1 MNIKFL
7 FTVFLVLV
15 IWAGTSAQDNGL
27 ALIPKPQ
34 SIIKQEGAFS
44 INFETKIV
52 YKGKQKELL
61 PLAIMLSDIS
71 GEGKLALQIEKLKR
85 QDDNVILLTLD
96 KTLEK
101 LGDEGYTLNVN
112 PKTIKLSASNT
123 KGIFYGIQTLKQ
135 LAANDE
141 NKIPAYKIEDSPR
154 FGWRGF
160 MLDCSRHFWTIAEL
174 ETVIDQMA
182 RMKMNRLHLHLTD
195 DQGWR
200 LEIKKYP
207 KLTTVGTHYKDLPE
221 MSGNFYTQD
230 QMRALIK
237 YAADKNIMIVPEIDL
252 PGHSRAVL
260 AAYPELSCRGG
271 EFEVYPME
279 QPSGTVKRWYEVML
293 CAGNPKTYQFTEDV
307 VAEVA
312 ALFPSPYIHLGG
324 DEVGK
329 DIWKECAHCQ
339 AKIKE
344 EGLKD
349 EEELQDHYTRFAS
362 EVIASHNKRMIGWDE
377 INDRGAA
384 SSNDVVM
391 VWRDTGVPQAQKA
404 LESGLNVIMCPQHGC
419 YFDWG
424 YSGNS
429 TKKVY
434 NWNPIP
440 PDASAQEAQLIK
452 GAQACLWTERVATPA
467 TIEERIFPRIL
478 ALAEVVWLNPENH
491 NWDDFLSRL
500 QNHYPLLDKWGINY
514 YHEDEI
520 DAEEFNPGK
529 EKPALVRHAF
539 IETTL
544 GIYEPYY
551 AEYVFDGRTNTYF
564 WTNRPPIKDEYL
576 LITLGELVK
585 VNEIEVITGD
595 SKDFLEHGILEI
607 SEDGKNFKKVADFKD
622 GMATAQLD
630 GLVIK
635 AVRLKITDDHKGW
648 MIIKE
653 VKIK

>member
-1 MNIKFL
+1 MTIKFL
-7 FTVFLVLV
+7 FSVFLMLGVL
-15 IWAGTSAQDNGL
+15 AGTSAQDNGL
-27 ALIPKPQ
+27 AVIPKPQ
-34 SIIKQEGAFS
+34 IIIKQQGTFS
-44 INFETKIV
+44 INPQTIIV
-52 YKGKQKELL
+52 FDGKQKDLL
-61 PLAIMLSDIS
+61 PMANILSDIS
-71 GEGKLALQIEKLKR
+71 GEGSEALKIGKLKK
-85 QDDNVILLTLD
+85 QNKNVIILTLD
-96 KTLEK
+96 KSLDK
-101 LGDEGYTLNVN
+101 LGDEGYALNVH
-112 PKTIKLSASNT
+112 PETIKISAYNP

-135 LAANDE
+135 LAATEKNT
-141 NKIPAYKIEDSPR
+141 IPAYKIEDSPR

-174 ETVIDQMA
+174 ETVIDQLA
-182 RMKMNRLHLHLTD
+182 RLKMNRLHLHLTD

-207 KLTTVGTHYKDLPE
+207 KLTTVGTHYNDFPE
-221 MSGNFYTQD
+221 LSGNFYTQD

-237 YAADKNIMIVPEIDL
+237 YAADRNIMIVPEIDL
-252 PGHSRAVL
+252 PGHSRSVL

-307 VAEVA
+307 IAEVA

-339 AKIKE
+339 AKIQE

-349 EEELQDHYTRFAS
+349 EEELQDHFTRFAS
-362 EVIASHNKRMIGWDE
+362 KAIAKHNKRMIGWDE
-377 INDRGAA
+377 INDRGVA

-391 VWRDTGVPQAQKA
+391 VWRDSGVPQAQKA
-404 LESGLNVIMCPQHGC
+404 LKAGLNVIMCPQHGC

-440 PDASAQEAQLIK
+440 PDVSRQEAQLVK
-452 GAQACLWTERVATPA
+452 GAQACLWTERVSTPA
-467 TIEERIFPRIL
+467 TIEERIFPRIM
-478 ALAEVVWLNPENH
+478 ALAEVVWLNPESH
-491 NWDDFLSRL
+491 NWDDFLTRL
-500 QNHYPLLDKWGINY
+500 QNQYPIMDKMGINY

-520 DAEEFNPGK
+520 DAVEFNPGK

-564 WTNRPPIKDEYL
+564 WTNRPPAKDEYL
-576 LITLGELVK
+576 LITLGEKVK

-607 SEDGKNFKKVADFKD
+607 SEDGESFKKVADFKD

-635 AVRLKITDDHKGW
+635 ALRLKITEDHKGW

-653 VKIK
+653 VKIR